1 MRKGE
6 RSFFSPNGLK
16 RGGKKSGKK
25 LTLFL
30 SSSKKKKKQTNCPD
44 LGGIFYSC
52 NYSPPGNV
60 LGSFGQNIS

>member
-1 MRKGE
+1 MEKN
-6 RSFFSPNGLK
+6 SHYFSLPQ
-16 RGGKKSGKK
+16 
-25 LTLFL
+25 
-30 SSSKKKKKQTNCPD
+30 KKKKKQTNCPD